1 MEVVK
6 SPKPKLQA
14 ALRAVRRQY
23 SDSIAQS
30 IVTEP
35 SKSYL
40 TISREHGVSEQ
51 FVVDVAK
58 MRHIGRNAP
67 KDEEANNG

>member
-14 ALRAVRRQY
+14 ALRAVRRQ
-23 SDSIAQS
+23 
-30 IVTEP
+30 
-35 SKSYL
+35 
-40 TISREHGVSEQ
+40 
-51 FVVDVAK
+51 